1 MTSMEPG
8 FELGGG
14 QNINHI
20 LDKLNQQYTTKLML
34 EICNVKNLTFV
45 LLKPTSFHT
54 LLFIF
59 LRRDGSD

>member
-14 QNINHI
+14 QIINHI

-34 EICNVKNLTFV
+34 EICNVNDLTFV

-59 LRRDGSD
+59 LRHDGSD